1 MKKFI
6 KLSISICAILA
17 GVSCTINLDPHE
29 FDIEGIKVVSLSGI
43 ESVAVYPK
51 LVGAKERELPLAAT
65 TVIVNEDGFTKVL
78 TGEVEKVL
86 KENSVHVNSDSE
98 KSIEIQVV
106 RVSLQPDRTT
116 YCVID
121 YNRKLGKGEAYGF
134 QSKSKEFS
142 FITACENALKNAAT
156 DILNDSTTIKYFRG
170 E

>member
-6 KLSISICAILA
+6 KLSISICAILS

-43 ESVAVYPK
+43 ESVAVHPK
-51 LVGAKERELPLAAT
+51 LVGAKERELLLAAT
-65 TVIVNEDGFTKVL
+65 TVIVDEDEFTKVL

-106 RVSLQPDRTT
+106 RVSLQP
-116 YCVID
+116 
-121 YNRKLGKGEAYGF
+121 
-134 QSKSKEFS
+134 
-142 FITACENALKNAAT
+142 
-156 DILNDSTTIKYFRG
+156 
-170 E
+170 